1 MQEVFV
7 RAIAIIIA
15 TVVSIYAGS
24 SAAAPVEMTVDR
36 LISICMASDI
46 QDVSAKGEELG
57 WQRMSEADT
66 SEWRS
71 AFQGYNGGS
80 VEVVGWKREQS
91 DSTDSLSF
99 WIAVGPSGHQA
110 CTYSTDHPAGLLDAL
125 KARLGSPDDFEKME
139 EIESTTAF
147 WNKEGIEY
155 AFSQTGSSA
164 MIQIS
169 KGR

>member
-1 MQEVFV
+1 M

-46 QDVSAKGEELG
+46 EDVSATGDELG